1 MDKQLVGELDNVKSP
16 ENNNQY
22 IMVIT
27 DTKRNQLNKESVT
40 NFFKRVPD
48 TGVTVDTYPYPINL
62 QVNSKGQIIS
72 VEKGEPGANNADQDL
87 SNISENGKD
96 VIRKYS
102 NVFSLFDNKVTDHI
116 LEGNDAIGWAL
127 QGSLITNV
135 YADAV
140 NKIKEEYNNGI
151 PSQNPILELPEAN
164 KTINIKENT
173 LALIPNGFNEDGTKK
188 YTTYKYSS
196 DFPKDTGT
204 TTSDIHTYLWSTENG
219 GCWDITEYHISDTAP
234 VVSDNNAVW
243 YDTKNNKIKRTDT
256 QGASWE
262 EELLSLPMAKVTT
275 SGILVD
281 ESHYGFK
288 SIDEIYNGFEFLEI
302 LKFPYT
308 KAKNGHRIADITQ
321 KDAVDNL
328 FSTTGIADFYILDST
343 NNQFYLPRSRWFA
356 QFTLD
361 TNLVNSFNEA
371 GLPNILGK
379 IDGSTG
385 PVSAEILGE
394 LDPTWVVVE
403 GAFEQILGTQHPLA
417 EAASPGTFIRGIKFD
432 ASKSNPTYGTSETVQ
447 PASSNKLLYYKVG
460 NTLVNESTIDIGN
473 VLSELQLKADKD
485 FSNVTNPYVKE
496 TYTKGTEGYRLY
508 SDGWCIQWGYIACVA
523 YPPLERTIFFL
534 KEYKDTNYIYTEGV
548 ISDSQNID
556 WWFAHQAGAVKQK
569 DTSGFTKLVIDTPLN
584 PGTVSGYY
592 WKTEGYI
599 KG

>member
-22 IMVIT
+22 LMVIT

-102 NVFSLFDNKVTDHI
+102 NAFSLFDTKVTDHI

-135 YADAV
+135 YTDAV

-151 PSQNPILELPEAN
+151 PSQNPILIQKEAN
-164 KTINIKENT
+164 KVIYIKENSI
-173 LALIPNGFNEDGTKK
+173 ALIPNGFNEDGTKK

-196 DFPKDTGT
+196 DFTKYTGT
-204 TTSDIHTYLWSTENG
+204 TSEAQTYLWSTENG
-219 GCWDITEYHISDTAP
+219 SCWDISEYHISDTAP
-234 VVSDNNAVW
+234 VVSDNDAVW

-256 QGASWE
+256 QGVSWSD
-262 EELLSLPMAKVTT
+262 ELLSLPMAKVTT

-308 KAKNGHRIADITQ
+308 KAKNGHRIADISQ
-321 KDAVDNL
+321 KEAVDNL

-356 QFTLD
+356 QFTPD
-361 TNLVNSFNEA
+361 TNLVNTFNEA
-371 GLPNILGK
+371 GLPNI
-379 IDGSTG
+379 
-385 PVSAEILGE
+385 SAE
-394 LDPTWVVVE
+394 
-403 GAFEQILGTQHPLA
+403 FN
-417 EAASPGTFIRGIKFD
+417 GIKESNTGCVAKASGATSELTDNGSMNGGSSGTTKYCTYTFD
-432 ASKSNPTYGTSETVQ
+432 ASKSNLTYGNSETVQ

-460 NTLVNESTIDIGN
+460 NTIVNESTIDVGN
-473 VLSELQLKADKD
+473 VLSELQLKADKTELPLKANKD
-485 FSNVTNPYVKE
+485 FSNVDAYSIQQLLIPDYSSGITITNGHTCGYPCYLRVTGAHEGATHTVNINGVKIGE
-496 TYTKGTEGYRLY
+496 SNAELWGIKAFNHMNVFAYCDKGDVITFGGSPEIR
-508 SDGWCIQWGYIACVA
+508 
-523 YPPLERTIFFL
+523 IFKL
-534 KEYKDTNYIYTEGV
+534 K
-548 ISDSQNID
+548 
-556 WWFAHQAGAVKQK
+556 GAK
-569 DTSGFTKLVIDTPLN
+569 
-584 PGTVSGYY
+584 
-592 WKTEGYI
+592 
-599 KG
+599 